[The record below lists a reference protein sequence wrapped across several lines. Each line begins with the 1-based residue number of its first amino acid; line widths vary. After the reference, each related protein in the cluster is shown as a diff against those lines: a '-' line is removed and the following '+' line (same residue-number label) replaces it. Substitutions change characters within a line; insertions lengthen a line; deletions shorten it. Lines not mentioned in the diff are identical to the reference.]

1 MHYKKN
7 IHLKPQSSFLEVD
20 EREGKREGGGER
32 NRGEREGGGGREGRE
47 EEERKGEGVKEREG
61 GGRARAKH
69 SFWAD
74 GEVFVCLVFLFFLLK
89 DLFLLQRDL
98 SKSRYSFS
106 LNKNPGRYSHSW
118 TNTVLWAILQ

>member
-1 MHYKKN
+1 MHFKKN

-20 EREGKREGGGER
+20 KREGKKEGGGER
-32 NRGEREGGGGREGRE
+32 NRGRGESQGGGGREE
-47 EEERKGEGVKEREG
+47 EEGKGEGVKERR
-61 GGRARAKH
+61 GRARAKH

-74 GEVFVCLVFLFFLLK
+74 GEVFVCLAFLFFLLK

-118 TNTVLWAILQ
+118 TNTVLWAIL